1 MTNPG
6 RMPQSLPVWQPMT
19 AAGNLA
25 GAAPSRAPV
34 FFLILAPVPHGI
46 GVRKLDTGGAVCAFD
61 QKAAAALRVAFLAL
75 EPNDGVLANA
85 GALAGILNGPF
96 QERPRR
102 ATLRRRYHSYFLPKP
117 KSMAAI
123 SKVAV
128 PFLGKNG
135 DIIFINGDKQ
145 TTQYLTALNMVQK
158 SPPSN
163 HFQG

>member
-75 EPNDGVLANA
+75 EPNDGVLADA
-85 GALAGILNGPF
+85 GAFAGIINGPP
-96 QERPRR
+96 ERGARHAALSWRNHNPI
-102 ATLRRRYHSYFLPKP
+102 LHMPKLAP
-117 KSMAAI
+117 TI

-128 PFLGKNG
+128 HFIDKNG
-135 DIIFINGDKQ
+135 DIIFIDGDKQ